1 MIKTPTFQRPRRRGA
16 LIEPRPAL
24 WDCGADLLEA
34 DVHREAA
41 GRGLRRLVVE
51 TTGGPGEWRSHGD
64 FLWILNGFFMD
75 FYDFE
80 WISMIFD
87 GCFYDFERSFHWFVH
102 NVSMVYPNMYPYSF
116 NKLMKFP
123 WDEHFHEIF
132 PRNFERWIQDFSWDS
147 WMVNPKISCY
157 FWFANILVLT
167 QLDVI

>member
-1 MIKTPTFQRPRRRGA
+1 MVVYQIIPLTTYPTNDRLSHYPTIDGSLMIKTPTFQRPRRRGA
-16 LIEPRPAL
+16 FIEPRPAP

-51 TTGGPGEWRSHGD
+51 TMGGPGEWRSHGD

-87 GCFYDFERSFHWFVH
+87 GCFYDFERSFH
-102 NVSMVYPNMYPYSF
+102 
-116 NKLMKFP
+116 
-123 WDEHFHEIF
+123 
-132 PRNFERWIQDFSWDS
+132 
-147 WMVNPKISCY
+147 
-157 FWFANILVLT
+157 
-167 QLDVI
+167 